1 MAMSGFVGVF
11 RRDGADVD
19 DGCFEEMLDRIAHR
33 GPDGSGA
40 WRGGSVALGHQ
51 QFHTTAESKHV
62 GLPVTND
69 DESVALTGDVR
80 LDNRAELIDQLSI
93 DDAAVADEEVLL
105 AAYERWG
112 RRCPE
117 MLVGPFSFVVWD
129 GNESRLVCARD
140 HLGVKPFY
148 YAVHDDC
155 VVVGSEAKSVLAHRS
170 VPDTV
175 DEVRIGEYLASVY
188 PDYRRS
194 FYEAV
199 SRLPP
204 AHVLTVE
211 ADGVTEHRY
220 WRLDDERE
228 IRLESDAA
236 YAREFRRRFD
246 EAVRCRLRGIDTPA
260 IELSGGLDSS
270 SVAGVVRQAVDGP
283 VYTFSN
289 RFESPAA
296 DEREYLE
303 AVLGGGD
310 FTAHSIDGDRTD
322 PLHELSERVRF
333 QDGPIRPAMFW
344 HSWISARTVSENGF
358 RVLLDGWG
366 GDQVASHGYARLRE
380 LAATGQWYT
389 LLREMRALRA
399 KEAYPYRSQLWR
411 EVIGPLAPG
420 PARSLWQAIRSS
432 DVIAK
437 ANPALRDG
445 FVRQI
450 GLTDHLRKIRDEST
464 NHRTHRS
471 YHAED
476 VTSPAGVRML
486 ELIDRVSARHSI
498 ERRHPF
504 VDRRLVEFCVG
515 MPPAQKRRNGMGRF
529 AMRNAMVDVLPE
541 PVFDR
546 TSKADFGQPFADALA
561 AKLAGVHP
569 GIEEFSEAIRYLD
582 QNELDEMARRVRE
595 DHHYHDAQRLACA
608 YSLERWL
615 RSRKSHEVDRS
626 VSPVVGRID
635 A

>member
-1 MAMSGFVGVF
+1 MSGFVGVF

-62 GLPVTND
+62 VPPVTND
-69 DESVALTGDVR
+69 DESVVLTGDVR
-80 LDNRAELIDQLSI
+80 LDNRAELMGRLSI
-93 DDAAVADEEVLL
+93 DDAAIADAELLL

-117 MLVGPFSFVVWD
+117 ALVGPFAFVIWD
-129 GNESRLVCARD
+129 ETESRLVCIRD

-148 YAVHDDC
+148 YASNDDC
-155 VVVGSEAKSVLAHRS
+155 VVVGSEAKSVLAHPS

-194 FYEAV
+194 FFEAV

-204 AHVLTVE
+204 AHVLTVDS
-211 ADGVTEHRY
+211 AGASEHRY
-220 WRLDDERE
+220 WRLDDGRV
-228 IRLESDAA
+228 IRLDSDAA

-246 EAVRCRLRGIDTPA
+246 EAVRCRLRGEYTPA
-260 IELSGGLDSS
+260 VELSGGLDSS

-283 VYTFSN
+283 VHTFSN
-289 RFESPAA
+289 RFESPPA

-303 AVLGGGD
+303 AMLEAGD
-310 FTAHSIDGDRTD
+310 FTAHTTDGDGTD
-322 PLHELSERVRF
+322 PLNELRERVRF

-344 HSWISARTVSENGF
+344 QSVRSARTVSENGVL
-358 RVLLDGWG
+358 VLLDGWG

-399 KEAYPYRSQLWR
+399 REAYPYRSQLWR

-420 PARSLWQAIRSS
+420 PARSLWRAIRSS
-432 DVIAK
+432 DVVAN
-437 ANPALRDG
+437 ANPALRG
-445 FVRQI
+445 EFVRRI
-450 GLTDHLRKIRDEST
+450 GLTDHLQTIRDEST

-486 ELIDRVSARHSI
+486 ELMDRVSAQHGI

-529 AMRNAMVDVLPE
+529 AMRNAIVDVLPE
-541 PVFDR
+541 PVLDR
-546 TSKADFGQPFADALA
+546 TSKADFGQPFADALSA
-561 AKLAGVHP
+561 RLAGEHP
-569 GIEEFSEAIRYLD
+569 GIEDFSAAIRYLD
-582 QNELDEMARRVRE
+582 RNELDEMARRVRE

-615 RSRKSHEVDRS
+615 RSRKSHEVRRS